1 MSGFT
6 LLSYPDQ
13 MTSEFNLHKIYDHNL
28 NFLVGAGASSGF
40 LPTLALKIKELDG
53 QKYTFETLAKK
64 YENNQE
70 VTTLLFMLYYRECI
84 KPGLPLIPENGIPTP
99 PRELNQE
106 SVITEYKRFITTL
119 IQVLNKQKASAKR
132 ANIFT
137 TNYDSCFEIA
147 SEELMAERIAQFEVN
162 DGSTGFQSRTFHTRN
177 FNNRVVNKG
186 VFDRH
191 DQYIPQLNLLHAH
204 GSVPIVEPEGLV

>member
-1 MSGFT
+1 M
-6 LLSYPDQ
+6 LSYPDQ

-53 QKYTFETLAKK
+53 QKCTFETLAKK

-70 VTTLLFMLYYRECI
+70 MTTLLFMLYYRECI
-84 KPGLPLIPENGIPTP
+84 KPGLPTAASGGLKLR
-99 PRELNQE
+99 PRYPMRNK
-106 SVITEYKRFITTL
+106 VINEYKRFITTL

-186 VFDRH
+186 VFDRM
-191 DQYIPQLNLLHAH
+191 ISIFLN
-204 GSVPIVEPEGLV
+204 